1 MSLVITYLFFGVLWN
16 VVLDFITTIT
26 ESENGLT
33 NVEKVFSIVIW
44 PISLIIFIY
53 HFIKG
58 ITQ

>member
-1 MSLVITYLFFGVLWN
+1 MSLIITYLFFGVLWN

-58 ITQ
+58 MTQ

>member
-33 NVEKVFSIVIW
+33 NVEKIFSIVIW

-58 ITQ
+58 MTQ

>member
-1 MSLVITYLFFGVLWN
+1 MSLIITYLFFGVLWN

-26 ESENGLT
+26 ESKHGL
-33 NVEKVFSIVIW
+33 NNWEKVFSIVIW

-58 ITQ
+58 MNQ